1 MNTIGKWIWALASI
15 LIGLAGVYCFLHPEM
30 AVLSLAA
37 FIGWM
42 LLLGGIL
49 HLVRYFLLPA
59 EGRSGWF
66 LFGAALDIL
75 FGGYVLTA
83 GRVAGFAAVLVLL
96 FAAYVLVRGVITVI
110 RFAGSRFRGMPRRGL
125 IIAVGVV
132 TTLFGVLMLVLPQVS
147 LLVIAWQLGI
157 GLLLCSMSSF
167 VLLMDMP
174 SADDE

>member
-1 MNTIGKWIWALASI
+1 MNTISKWIWALASV

-42 LLLGGIL
+42 LLLGGLL
-49 HLVRYFLLPA
+49 HLARYFMMPA

-66 LFGAALDIL
+66 LFGAAIDIL
-75 FGGYVLTA
+75 FGAYVLSA
-83 GRVAGFAAVLVLL
+83 GRVAGFAAVLVLF
-96 FAAYVLVRGVITVI
+96 FAVYVLARGVITVI
-110 RFAGSRFRGMPRRGL
+110 RFAGGRFSGMPRRWLFIL
-125 IIAVGVV
+125 IGVV
-132 TTLFGVLMLVLPQVS
+132 TALFGVLMLMMPQVS

-157 GLLLCSMSSF
+157 GLLLCSLSSF

-174 SADDE
+174 SADEE